1 MKYMIG
7 YEWKKIFSRRF
18 NVLAMLAGYILALIC
33 TFNYVYQES
42 YFDPQ
47 TEEYVN
53 GIAAFEQQRHDEHM
67 RTEVLSEEYVT
78 TVVQEV
84 QAKEIGDLESDE
96 AYMDVLRPNYLMLN
110 LISKNYTDMTDN
122 TDFNVLNQINAEN
135 GISFYERRTE
145 KLSDYLNLDFSFGNY
160 SEAEK
165 EYWMEKEQSVQTPF
179 AWGDFTIA
187 DKASDLISVMFYF
200 LFVIGVCIAPVF
212 ASEYETGAD
221 ALLLTTKYGKTR
233 LILAKIAAA
242 VLFCIGYTV
251 PVIGL
256 CAAVLGCTVGFSGM
270 ELPVQLWETTIPY
283 GWSMGKAVLVGAA
296 LMLLVMLTFTLLTLM
311 LSARC
316 RSAMIAL
323 AIGVVVI
330 IGPSFFPMSENYR
343 IWNQINYLFPVRLIS
358 IKDILRAFNSYQFGS
373 VILSYLGM
381 IVIVYTV
388 VSVLCLLAIRGG
400 FTKRQ

>member
-18 NVLAMLAGYILALIC
+18 NILAMLAGYALALIC
-33 TFNYVYQES
+33 TFNYIYQES

-47 TEEYVN
+47 TEEYVD
-53 GIAAFEQQRHDEHM
+53 GIQAFEQQRHDEHM

-78 TVVQEV
+78 EVVRDV
-84 QAKEIGDLESDE
+84 QANGTGDLESDE
-96 AYMDVLRPNYLMLN
+96 AYINVLRPNYPMLN
-110 LISKNYTDMTDN
+110 LISKNYTDMRDD
-122 TDFNVLNQINAEN
+122 TDFNVLNQIDTKN
-135 GISFYERRTE
+135 GIGFYERRIE

-179 AWGDFTIA
+179 AWGDFRIA
-187 DKASDLISVMFYF
+187 DKAADLISVMFYF

-242 VLFCIGYTV
+242 VLFGIGYAV

-256 CAAVLGCTVGFSGM
+256 CAALIGCSVGFSGM

-283 GWSMGKAVLVGAA
+283 DWSMGKAVLVSMA
-296 LMLLVMLTFTLLTLM
+296 LMLLVMLTFTLFTLM

-316 RSAMIAL
+316 RSAMISL

-330 IGPSFFPMSENYR
+330 IAPSFFPMSKNYR
-343 IWNQINYLFPVRLIS
+343 VWNQINYLFPVRLIS
-358 IKDILRAFNSYQFGS
+358 IKDILRAFNSYQFGP

-381 IVIVYTV
+381 IVIVYLI
-388 VSVLCLLAIRGG
+388 VSLISLLGIRGG
-400 FTKRQ
+400 FTKRS